1 MNLEKEFEEIIEN
14 HTTYTGKHCLIG
26 DWSTE
31 HLTKQC
37 SELSQ
42 DIAIKFAEFISKG
55 QWEKFAI
62 YENQVAQSNYK
73 YSKWGKSYELPED
86 IEENK
91 CFTTQELF
99 TLFLK
104 DYEKE
109 SN

>member
-1 MNLEKEFEEIIEN
+1 MNLEKEFEKILSLEEPFIGFYEEHKIN
-14 HTTYTGKHCLIG
+14 NKLIA
-26 DWSTE
+26 
-31 HLTKQC
+31 KQC